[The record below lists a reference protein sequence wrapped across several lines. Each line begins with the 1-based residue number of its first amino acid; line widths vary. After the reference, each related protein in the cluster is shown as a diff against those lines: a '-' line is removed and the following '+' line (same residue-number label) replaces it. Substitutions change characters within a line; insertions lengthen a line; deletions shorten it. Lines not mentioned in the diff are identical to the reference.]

1 MGKIIV
7 TVAMIFLISGC
18 STFNPYRDVKP
29 DKDTQTRKYE
39 RKTERTVPTAPEE
52 KKPSLPSKEETV
64 EEENVFNASFTDVW
78 FATLEGVQ
86 WIKWPPAFVDEKT
99 GEIVLKE
106 AYVYKRS
113 GNIIRTF
120 TWPTGAIQNFP
131 DIDDYLNKVA
141 FYETSSNANRPVFS
155 QEIMR
160 IKVTRLSNTK
170 TKVDID
176 YVIRPYLDSAN
187 FGEEVKSNNYI
198 ETLLLVKIREKL
210 KGSYINTTYLEN

>member
-7 TVAMIFLISGC
+7 IIAIICSTASC
-18 STFNPYRDVKP
+18 STFYPYKKVEP
-29 DKDTQTRKYE
+29 DRGTQTRKYE
-39 RKTERTVPTAPEE
+39 RKSERTAPPIAKQ
-52 KKPSLPSKEETV
+52 KKPSLPSEE
-64 EEENVFNASFTDVW
+64 EPEENVFNASFTDVW

-113 GNIIRTF
+113 GNIMRTY
-120 TWPTGAIQNFP
+120 TWPTGETRNFP

-141 FYETSSNANRPVFS
+141 FYDSSANTNRPVFS
-155 QEIMR
+155 QESMR

-170 TKVDID
+170 TRVDIH
-176 YVIRPYLDSAN
+176 YAIRPYLDSAN
-187 FGEEVKSNNYI
+187 FANEIKSNNYI
-198 ETLLLVKIREKL
+198 ETLLLAKIREKL
-210 KGSYINTTYLEN
+210 AGSYINTTYLEN

>member
-7 TVAMIFLISGC
+7 IVPIICLFTSC
-18 STFNPYRDVKP
+18 STFYPYRDVKP
-29 DKDTQTRKYE
+29 DKGTQTRKYE
-39 RKTERTVPTAPEE
+39 RKTENTVPPITKET
-52 KKPSLPSKEETV
+52 KPSLPSKEETV
-64 EEENVFNASFTDVW
+64 EGENVFNASFTDVW

-86 WIKWPPAFVDEKT
+86 WIKWSPAFIDEKT

-106 AYVYKRS
+106 AYVYKKS

-120 TWPTGAIQNFP
+120 TWPIGEIQNFP

-141 FYETSSNANRPVFS
+141 FYNTNSNVNRPVFS
-155 QEIMR
+155 QESMR

-176 YVIRPYLDSAN
+176 YTITPYLDSAN
-187 FGEEVKSNNYI
+187 FAEEIKSNNYI
-198 ETLLLVKIREKL
+198 ETLLLVKIKEKL
-210 KGSYINTTYLEN
+210 QGSYINTTYLEN

>member
-7 TVAMIFLISGC
+7 IVAMICLIASC

-29 DKDTQTRKYE
+29 DKGAQTRKYE
-39 RKTERTVPTAPEE
+39 RKTERTVPPATKG
-52 KKPSLPSKEETV
+52 KKPSLPGKEETV
-64 EEENVFNASFTDVW
+64 EEENVFNASYTDVW
-78 FATLEGVQ
+78 FATLEGVH

-106 AYVYKRS
+106 AYVYKKS

-120 TWPTGAIQNFP
+120 TWPTGEIQNFP
-131 DIDDYLNKVA
+131 DIDDYLSKVA
-141 FYETSSNANRPVFS
+141 FYEISSNANRPVFS

-176 YVIRPYLDSAN
+176 YFIRPYLNSAN
-187 FGEEVKSNNYI
+187 FAEEVKSNNYI
-198 ETLLLVKIREKL
+198 ETVLLVKIKEKL
-210 KGSYINTTYLEN
+210 QGSYINTTYLEN